1 MSEGQVPTRALSR
14 GLPAA
19 LSRVLPTLDREGV
32 GYQTLLLGGFAL
44 AASALLVVG
53 NLLTKGPIAQR
64 EAEDLRA
71 SLEQVIPDSLHD
83 NDLLANPLLLPRPAA
98 GADTAMRAAAPAA
111 TATAGADAAPTARPA
126 GRRQG
131 ADAITVY
138 RALDGLDVTAVA
150 FETRGQGYAGPIR
163 VLLGIGADGRI
174 LGARVLSHSETPGL
188 GDKIEISRDDWITR
202 FNGLSLGDPPP
213 ARWAVK
219 KDGGVFDQFSGATIT
234 PRAVV
239 AAIKS
244 GLEIFAAERDALTA
258 SAAITVETSQ

>member
-1 MSEGQVPTRALSR
+1 MSHGAAPSR
-14 GLPAA
+14 F
-19 LSRVLPTLDREGV
+19 RTLTAIDRDSV

-71 SLEQVIPDSLHD
+71 SLEQVIPDALHD
-83 NDLLANPLLLPRPAA
+83 NDLLAHPLLIPRSPPNSAA
-98 GADTAMRAAAPAA
+98 GLTATPTSAPAA
-111 TATAGADAAPTARPA
+111 IPTAGANAEPTASSAARRA
-126 GRRQG
+126 GE
-131 ADAITVY
+131 DWITVY
-138 RALDGLDVTAVA
+138 RALDGLDVSAVA
-150 FETRGQGYAGPIR
+150 FETVGQGYAGPIR
-163 VLLGIGADGRI
+163 VLLGIGTDGRI

-188 GDKIEISRDDWITR
+188 GDKIEISRDDWISA

-213 ARWAVK
+213 ERWAVK

-239 AAIKS
+239 AAIKG
-244 GLEIFAAERDALTA
+244 GLETFAAQRDALSA
-258 SAAITVETSQ
+258 SAVITTERTD

>member
-1 MSEGQVPTRALSR
+1 MSEGQVPSR
-14 GLPAA
+14 A
-19 LSRVLPTLDREGV
+19 LSRVLPGALSRRLPALDREGV

-83 NDLLANPLLLPRPAA
+83 NDLLANPLLLPPST
-98 GADTAMRAAAPAA
+98 ADT
-111 TATAGADAAPTARPA
+111 
-126 GRRQG
+126 
-131 ADAITVY
+131 AITVY

-150 FETRGQGYAGPIR
+150 FETLGQGYAGPIR

-174 LGARVLSHSETPGL
+174 LGARVLAHTETPGL
-188 GDKIEISRDDWITR
+188 GDKIEISRDDWITA
-202 FNGLSLGDPPP
+202 FNGRSLSDPPP
-213 ARWAVK
+213 ERWAVK

-239 AAIKS
+239 AAIKR
-244 GLEIFAAERDALTA
+244 GLETFAAERDALTA
-258 SAAITVETSQ
+258 SAVITVETSQ

>member
-1 MSEGQVPTRALSR
+1 MNEDQGSSRALSR
-14 GLPAA
+14 LRPW
-19 LSRVLPTLDREGV
+19 VLPKLDREGI

-83 NDLLANPLLLPRPAA
+83 NDLLANPLLLPRWTA
-98 GADTAMRAAAPAA
+98 GAGSAMSSAAVAAAKS
-111 TATAGADAAPTARPA
+111 TAGADAGPTARPA
-126 GRRQG
+126 ARRQG

-150 FETRGQGYAGPIR
+150 FETLGQGYAGPIR
-163 VLLGIGADGRI
+163 VLLGIRADGRI

-188 GDKIEISRDDWITR
+188 GDKIEISRDDWITA
-202 FNGLSLGDPPP
+202 FNGLSLRDPPP
-213 ARWAVK
+213 ERWAVK

-244 GLEIFAAERDALTA
+244 GLETFAAERDALTA
-258 SAAITVETSQ
+258 SAVIRVETSQ

>member
-1 MSEGQVPTRALSR
+1 MSQSR
-14 GLPAA
+14 IRPA
-19 LSRVLPTLDREGV
+19 LDRDGV

-53 NLLTKGPIAQR
+53 NLLTKGPIAER

-71 SLEQVIPDSLHD
+71 SLEQVIPAERHD
-83 NDLLANPLLLPRPAA
+83 NDLLANPMTIPNPSQRPS
-98 GADTAMRAAAPAA
+98 
-111 TATAGADAAPTARPA
+111 
-126 GRRQG
+126 QG
-131 ADAITVY
+131 SSASRDGDEALIVY

-150 FETRGQGYAGPIR
+150 FETVGQGYAGPIR

-174 LGARVLSHSETPGL
+174 LGARVLAHSETPGL
-188 GDKIEISRDDWITR
+188 GDKIEISRDDWITA
-202 FNGLSLGDPPP
+202 FNGRDLTDPPP
-213 ARWAVK
+213 ERWAVK

-244 GLEIFAAERDALTA
+244 GLETFAAQRDALTA
-258 SAAITVETSQ
+258 SAVITVETSE